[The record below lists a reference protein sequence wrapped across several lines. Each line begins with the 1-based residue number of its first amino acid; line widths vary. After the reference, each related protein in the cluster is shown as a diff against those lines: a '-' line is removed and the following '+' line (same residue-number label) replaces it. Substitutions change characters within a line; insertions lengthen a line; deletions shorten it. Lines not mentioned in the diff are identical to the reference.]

1 MIVVIDN
8 HDSFTYNLVHYFR
21 QFDPDVRVFQNGET
35 AAAQLKGLAP
45 DLLVLSPGPGRPVQ
59 QGATREALERLSGI
73 IPILGVCLGHQTLIE
88 HFGGRIVKGQ
98 QPMHG
103 KVSRITHD
111 GSGMFAG
118 IPDPS
123 KVTRYH
129 SLIADKETLPAC
141 LKVTALSEDGVV
153 MAVQHSELP
162 VAGIQFHPES
172 ILTADGFAML
182 KNCYDE
188 ALAWKRAKQGGAE
201 NEQPSP
207 NV

>member
-35 AAAQLKGLAP
+35 GAAELKGLAP

-59 QGATREALERLSGI
+59 QGATHEALESLSGI

-88 HFGGRIVKGQ
+88 HFGGRIIKGQ

-103 KVSRITHD
+103 KVSLITHD
-111 GSGMFAG
+111 GRGLFKG
-118 IPDPS
+118 ISSPA

-129 SLIADKETLPAC
+129 SLIADKESMPAC

-153 MAVQHSELP
+153 MAVQHSEWP

-182 KNCYDE
+182 KNCFDD
-188 ALAWKRAKQGGAE
+188 ALAWKHAKQGGAI
-201 NEQPSP
+201 NEQPLPS
-207 NV
+207 V